1 MILHF
6 LEVEKKNVFICHL
19 TLKQINK
26 KEGQTMKDFGK
37 YEAGRVR
44 VKLDAEHAERV
55 RARALKQR
63 RKLQDQLA
71 YELQE
76 YERGINL

>member
-1 MILHF
+1 
-6 LEVEKKNVFICHL
+6 
-19 TLKQINK
+19 
-26 KEGQTMKDFGK
+26 MKDFSK

-44 VKLDAEHAERV
+44 VKLDEAHAERV

-76 YERGINL
+76 YERGINI